1 MFLQADPLCLVD
13 LARVWHETS
22 LENSPWKSDV
32 STGNSRSPG
41 PGLRDQLQHQLA
53 SPQAP
58 LADIQVQLVCF
69 SVLTGVSELT
79 GLILGFNLLC
89 IALSR
94 SKSEWM
100 RGAKCR
106 NFPELG
112 IRRLTFLPCMLCS
125 FPGHWLILESFH
137 LPLIQGEKQ
146 LLLWDNRSG
155 RETYWE
161 SEHSL

>member
-1 MFLQADPLCLVD
+1 MFLQATVTAQALGSG
-13 LARVWHETS
+13 T
-22 LENSPWKSDV
+22 NSSISWPV
-32 STGNSRSPG
+32 
-41 PGLRDQLQHQLA
+41 
-53 SPQAP
+53 PQAP

-94 SKSEWM
+94 SKSERM

-125 FPGHWLILESFH
+125 FPGHWPILESFH
-137 LPLIQGEKQ
+137 LPLI
-146 LLLWDNRSG
+146 
-155 RETYWE
+155 
-161 SEHSL
+161 